1 MSITPAKSPWLRIEA
16 VFLIVLGIAALIMP
30 LFAGVAITLT
40 LGLILTAA
48 GVIGLIS
55 AFAGRHH
62 VHLGWSLASAIL
74 ALLLGLFLLI
84 YPLAAAVVLAV
95 LIGAYLLFDGVTIIG
110 LAVTRR
116 NRGDRPW
123 GWLLAAG
130 VADLV
135 LAIFLITLG
144 ALGAAS
150 LIGVVLGIDLIFAGA
165 ALFITH
171 ASGPRLAPS
180 SLI

>member
-1 MSITPAKSPWLRIEA
+1 MGLVPAKSPWLRIEA
-16 VFLIVLGIAALIMP
+16 VLLIVLGIAALIMP
-30 LFAGVAITLT
+30 LFAGVALTLT
-40 LGLILTAA
+40 LGLVLTAA
-48 GVIGLIS
+48 GVIGVIS

-84 YPLAAAVVLAV
+84 FPLAAAVVLAV

-110 LAVTRR
+110 LAVNRR
-116 NRGDRPW
+116 NRGDKPW

-130 VADLV
+130 IADLV
-135 LAIFLITLG
+135 LAVFLITLG

-150 LIGVVLGIDLIFAGA
+150 LIGVILGIDLIFAGA